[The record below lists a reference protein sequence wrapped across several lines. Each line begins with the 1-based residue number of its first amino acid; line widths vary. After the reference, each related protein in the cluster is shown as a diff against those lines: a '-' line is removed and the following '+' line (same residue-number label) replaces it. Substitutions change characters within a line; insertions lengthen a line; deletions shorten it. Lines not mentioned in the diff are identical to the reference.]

1 MAIYE
6 TRFCQNWF
14 HGKFSKFQT
23 VLYLLY
29 IFLSFSVVDVN
40 FGHPHKLPNFSPL
53 VWVEPSKT
61 CIDINLFGLTC
72 YHSSDINQL
81 GSVGEKMKSL
91 AEDHVKS
98 LLVRLQLF

>member
-1 MAIYE
+1 M
-6 TRFCQNWF
+6 
-14 HGKFSKFQT
+14 
-23 VLYLLY
+23 
-29 IFLSFSVVDVN
+29 N
-40 FGHPHKLPNFSPL
+40 FGHKLPNFSPL

-72 YHSSDINQL
+72 YHSSDMNQL

-98 LLVRLQLF
+98 LLVRFFQLVFPTLEIFDKLVTSSCLLNANFR